1 MGILVTVTGRLTREP
16 EQRQTQNG
24 GSYALISVAGNNGYG
39 DQQETYYFG
48 ASIYGKR
55 ADTILTNYHKGD
67 LVLLNGKY
75 SEYQGNDGNTYK
87 ALHYA
92 TVEMLNHRN
101 QYGQPNN
108 GYNNTP
114 SNSPQSAPRGNL
126 NNQWGNNQ
134 NQGQN
139 GLNGQNGANSDP
151 FAGQP
156 QSFKDQALANQ
167 DQPVDTTDLPFA
179 NPQEQSAGDQVQ
191 DVPF

>member
-16 EQRQTQNG
+16 EQRQSQNG
-24 GSYALISVAGNNGYG
+24 GSYALISVAGNEGYG
-39 DQQETYYFG
+39 EQQETYYFG

-55 ADTILTNYHKGD
+55 AETVLTNYHKGD
-67 LVLLNGKY
+67 LVLLNGQY

-87 ALHYA
+87 ALRYA
-92 TVEMLNHRN
+92 TVEMLNHRNQPQQQANGWGQADTSWNATNNYNSVTGN

-114 SNSPQSAPRGNL
+114 SNSPQNAPQGNL

-139 GLNGQNGANSDP
+139 ASQTNLDGQNG
-151 FAGQP
+151 
-156 QSFKDQALANQ
+156 
-167 DQPVDTTDLPFA
+167 VD
-179 NPQEQSAGDQVQ
+179 ESIS

>member
-55 ADTILTNYHKGD
+55 ADTVLTNYHKGD
-67 LVLLNGKY
+67 LVLLNGQY

-87 ALHYA
+87 ALRYA

-101 QYGQPNN
+101 QPNN
-108 GYNNTP
+108 GYNNP
-114 SNSPQSAPRGNL
+114 PANSPQNATQGNL
-126 NNQWGNNQ
+126 DNQWGNNQ

-139 GLNGQNGANSDP
+139 TSQAKLDGQND
-151 FAGQP
+151 
-156 QSFKDQALANQ
+156 
-167 DQPVDTTDLPFA
+167 VDELI
-179 NPQEQSAGDQVQ
+179 S

>member
-39 DQQETYYFG
+39 DQQESYYFG

-55 ADTILTNYHKGD
+55 ADTVLTNYHKGD

-87 ALHYA
+87 ALRYA

-101 QYGQPNN
+101 QPQQQANGWGQAGTSWNATNNFNSVNSNQYGQPNN
-108 GYNNTP
+108 GYDNTP
-114 SNSPQSAPRGNL
+114 SNSPQNAPQDNL
-126 NNQWGNNQ
+126 NSQWGNNQ
-134 NQGQN
+134 NSSQNGSDKTTEGQN
-139 GLNGQNGANSDP
+139 GQMDSLS
-151 FAGQP
+151 
-156 QSFKDQALANQ
+156 
-167 DQPVDTTDLPFA
+167 
-179 NPQEQSAGDQVQ
+179 

>member
-55 ADTILTNYHKGD
+55 ADTVLTNYHKGD
-67 LVLLNGKY
+67 LVLLNGQN

-87 ALHYA
+87 ALRYA

-101 QYGQPNN
+101 QPNN
-108 GYNNTP
+108 GYNNPLLIRHRMPHKAIWTINGEIIKTKGKTP
-114 SNSPQSAPRGNL
+114 HKRN
-126 NNQWGNNQ
+126 
-134 NQGQN
+134 
-139 GLNGQNGANSDP
+139 
-151 FAGQP
+151 
-156 QSFKDQALANQ
+156 
-167 DQPVDTTDLPFA
+167 
-179 NPQEQSAGDQVQ
+179 
-191 DVPF
+191 

>member
-55 ADTILTNYHKGD
+55 ADTVLTNYHKGN
-67 LVLLNGKY
+67 LVLLNGQY

-87 ALHYA
+87 ALRYA
-92 TVEMLNHRN
+92 TVEMLNHRNQPQQQANGWGQADTSWNATNNFNSVNGN

-114 SNSPQSAPRGNL
+114 SNSPQNASQGNL
-126 NNQWGNNQ
+126 DNQWGNNQ

-139 GLNGQNGANSDP
+139 TSQAKLDGKNGQ
-151 FAGQP
+151 
-156 QSFKDQALANQ
+156 
-167 DQPVDTTDLPFA
+167 VDSL
-179 NPQEQSAGDQVQ
+179 S